1 MTEIAHRPAIPSK
14 PIASPPMPEHRTPA
28 PDLARRAGRRL
39 LHPIL
44 VVIIGGLLDAAGE
57 ILLKKGANSA
67 PPTSGLLHWLS
78 MYLGVS
84 ALASIWTW
92 LGIIS
97 YILGLLAWLYV
108 LRFIPI
114 SIAFPINNVMHL
126 AVPIG
131 APVLLH
137 EPVPLM
143 RWFGIGIALTGVL
156 LLLKAVAKAEEKL

>member
-1 MTEIAHRPAIPSK
+1 LTDIAHPPAIRSE
-14 PIASPPMPEHRTPA
+14 PIVSPPVLEYRSPTT
-28 PDLARRAGRRL
+28 DLVRWAGHWL

-67 PPTSGLLHWLS
+67 PPTNGLLHWLS

-84 ALASIWTW
+84 ALASVWTW